1 VRPAPR
7 FWTIFASRLALPC
20 APLALGVAACSS
32 AGGAASDDGGNP
44 VPDAAVDGT
53 GSSGSSSGGSSSGS
67 SSSSSSG
74 GSSSSG
80 SGSSSSSSGGSS
92 SSGSD
97 GGDAGGWAGPGLYW
111 PPNQSFPTFPT
122 VQALDV
128 ADVNGVSAD
137 QHYLFATLQGLVNR
151 KQPRIYLQAQD
162 AEGATFWLDMINVPK
177 NAVADPMTLITKY
190 RSEINGIVV
199 YDDTLIDTVNLATT
213 IAGAQGGI
221 VASPAL
227 AATLS
232 AAPYSLPTLA
242 DLRLNHFATAN
253 DVYNYELANTT
264 STTTRRM
271 IMGLNPT
278 ISDCLRDYAVATQAM
293 VVWLNPDDATQSGIL
308 ATALGA
314 LEYNA
319 PYLGWWTDEPAGV
332 TQASQHGVPVFAAD
346 YSKNLTVLGGVP
358 RTLAPPAPPQT
369 PALENK
375 AYVAIFMSDGD
386 NLQEDQHLIPLK
398 WADNNRGKVPISW
411 TVQPGLVDAAPL
423 ILDYY
428 YRTATANDVLV
439 SGPSGVGYTY
449 PRSWPSTAAF
459 DQYTQ
464 RSADYLTRAGIGVI
478 TVWNNGLILGGTQA
492 SSYAANMPHLL
503 GVTDQLGTGGA
514 PTAISSQLPLLVFAS
529 SYGGVETDLENGIDG
544 QLSGWTAG
552 SSPRFIAVQGD
563 MNQSTITPTTFL
575 AVQQHYASNP
585 NVVFV
590 RGDVLF
596 RLIRGTLG
604 LPANP

>member
-1 VRPAPR
+1 VANVDS
-7 FWTIFASRLALPC
+7 AS
-20 APLALGVAACSS
+20 
-32 AGGAASDDGGNP
+32 
-44 VPDAAVDGT
+44 PDK
-53 GSSGSSSGGSSSGS
+53 
-67 SSSSSSG
+67 
-74 GSSSSG
+74 
-80 SGSSSSSSGGSS
+80 
-92 SSGSD
+92 
-97 GGDAGGWAGPGLYW
+97 
-111 PPNQSFPTFPT
+111 
-122 VQALDV
+122 
-128 ADVNGVSAD
+128 
-137 QHYLFATLQGLVNR
+137 HYLFVTLEGLINR
-151 KQPRIYLQAQD
+151 KQPRIYLAQSD
-162 AEGATFWLDMINVPK
+162 AEGATFWLDMIDVPK

-190 RSEINGIVV
+190 RSEISGMIV
-199 YDDTLIDTVNLATT
+199 YDDALIDTVNLATT

-227 AATLS
+227 ASTLS
-232 AAPYSLPTLA
+232 VAPYSLPTLA
-242 DLRLNHFATAN
+242 DLRINHFATAN
-253 DVYNYELANTT
+253 DVYNYGLANYTATT
-264 STTTRRM
+264 SRRM

-308 ATALGA
+308 GSALGA

-319 PYLGWWTDEPAGV
+319 PYMGWWTDEPAGV
-332 TQASQHGVPVFAAD
+332 SQASQHGVPVYAAD
-346 YSKNLTVLGGVP
+346 YSKNLSVLGGVP
-358 RTLAPPAPPQT
+358 RTLTPPAPPAT

-386 NLQEDQHLIPLK
+386 NMQEDQHLIPLK
-398 WADNNRGKVPISW
+398 WADANRGKVPISW

-428 YRTATANDVLV
+428 YRTATTNDVLV
-439 SGPSGVGYTY
+439 SGPSGLGYTY

-464 RSADYLTRAGIGVI
+464 RSADSLTRAGIEVV
-478 TVWNNGLILGGTQA
+478 TVWNNGMLLGGTQA
-492 SSYAANMPHLL
+492 GSYAANMPHLL

-529 SYGGVETDLENGIDG
+529 SYAGVETDLENGIDA
-544 QLSGWTAG
+544 QLNGWTAG

-563 MNQSTITPTTFL
+563 MNQGTITPTTFL
-575 AVQQHYASNP
+575 AVQQHYASNS

-596 RLIRGTLG
+596 RLIRQSLN
-604 LPANP
+604 LPTDP